1 MRLYLVFLFLVLLI
15 ISLTVT
21 YADSGEVNISNLIL
35 VRVVPPWDVIDSGI
49 AECIVDAVNYAESR
63 NQALIIEL
71 ETYGGYLDAALTIG
85 DRLAISK
92 VPVIVFVSG
101 GKAFSAGTLIMLPSH
116 FIILSPIATIGAMQ
130 PVAVNPVTGS
140 YQPVNESKILNPIIE
155 KATYYAKIRNRNV
168 TAVQLFITRNLVLVA
183 DDAVRIGVADAV
195 AENLYEALRQL
206 SGKVFHVDSKSFI
219 FLEHLSVEEY
229 SCSIRSRFLSLLSN
243 TLLSSVLATIGIMAT
258 IFSIASGRLEALPLA
273 LVFLV
278 LGLVGSGFSPN
289 LVSLFLIIVG
299 GALLSIELFL
309 TPGFGILGV
318 TGIVMLAT
326 GFALLPTGGPT
337 YVAPNAT
344 FVSVS
349 RYIAIGI
356 GVGLGAFTAF
366 VLYKVLEAKKRR
378 TTLFELI
385 GKIGRSVDHIPAGGE
400 GFIIVEGEYWKAYS
414 DEEIPPNSPVVVV
427 DRKNSILVV
436 KKYDRGS

>member
-1 MRLYLVFLFLVLLI
+1 MRLYLVFLFFVLLI
-15 ISLTVT
+15 PLTAAYT
-21 YADSGEVNISNLIL
+21 DPSEVNISNLLL
-35 VRVVPPWDVIDSGI
+35 VRVVPPWDVIDSGV

-71 ETYGGYLDAALTIG
+71 ETYGGYLDAAFTIG

-92 VPVIVFVSG
+92 IPVIVFVSG

-130 PVAVNPVTGS
+130 PVAVNPVTGE

-155 KATYYAKIRNRNV
+155 KAVYYAKIRNRNV
-168 TAVQLFITRNLVLVA
+168 TAVRLFITRNLVLTA
-183 DDAVRIGVADAV
+183 DEAVSNGIADAV

-206 SGKVFHVDSKSFI
+206 SGKVLHVDSRNFT
-219 FLEHLSVEEY
+219 FLERLSVEEY

-243 TLLSSVLATIGIMAT
+243 TLLSSVLTTIGIMAT
-258 IFSIASGRLEALPLA
+258 IFSIASGKLEALPLA

-289 LVSLFLIIVG
+289 LVSLFLIMIG

-309 TPGFGILGV
+309 TPGFGIVGI
-318 TGIVMLAT
+318 TGIIMLAT

-337 YVAPNAT
+337 YIAPNAT
-344 FVSVS
+344 LVSVS

-356 GVGLGAFTAF
+356 GVGLGAFTAL
-366 VLYKVLEAKKRR
+366 VLYKVLKVKRLR
-378 TTLFELI
+378 STLFELV
-385 GKIGRSVDHIPAGGE
+385 GKIGRSLDRIPAGGE
-400 GFIIVEGEYWKAYS
+400 GFVIVEGEYWKAYS
-414 DEEIPPNSPVVVV
+414 DEEIPPNSLIVVVG
-427 DRKNSILVV
+427 RKDSVLIV
-436 KKYDRGS
+436 KKHGGGS